1 LKFVSIALEF
11 VKQGQEAPASLQRKI
26 IKFKTMT
33 TLKTKGLL
41 KTSCSRKVF

>member
-26 IKFKTMT
+26 IKFKTMA
-33 TLKTKGLL
+33 TLKTKGIL
-41 KTSCSRKVF
+41 KTACSREGF